1 MNRFIVL
8 AIWLFAMFPAAAENF
23 LTWQKRMPITFSG
36 FPADGETLTNFPA
49 LIIFSNTAA
58 GVGFY
63 YDDFLSPPW
72 GDLRFAADDETTPLD
87 FEVES
92 WDTNGLSYVWVRIPE
107 LTNGLVIYALW
118 GEAGV
123 VAPPCTANGA
133 AWEGGFRGTWHLV
146 EGVEGTNHPG
156 VYRDSTTYANHGSDY
171 VSATGKE
178 GVVNG
183 GQAFDGTDDYIGA
196 ATLANSVS
204 NDFTISFWLYP
215 TTTHAIDSEST
226 SGTGGTSGQRYAL
239 WPEWGDA
246 KAGAGISA
254 GNNGVSVYEHG
265 AAYMPALL
273 VWSGTLSGWTHVT
286 VAYLAKRPRLYI
298 NGSLVRT
305 GLTSTRGVIY
315 PSVQLGGSSYG
326 YFPGKIDEFRVESV
340 TRSSNWI
347 HACYMNMASNSVFNS
362 YGEPEYQG
370 APIVTNLVAVSE
382 NEFMT
387 LNGYLISTGMD
398 ANVSAAVFWGT
409 NDAGRQAEG
418 WTYTNRIPGIVA
430 EGPLSADITPDK
442 VGQLYYF
449 RFSASNSFGQTW
461 ASPVHDFRWWADV
474 RTGSVFSTW

>member
-1 MNRFIVL
+1 MPRFPL
-8 AIWLFAMFPAAAENF
+8 LMIWLSAVLSCAGEDFSS
-23 LTWQKRMPITFSG
+23 WQRQMPITFSG
-36 FPADGETLTNFPA
+36 YPAGGETLTNFPA
-49 LIIFSNTAA
+49 LVIFSNTAA
-58 GVGFY
+58 GAGFDY
-63 YDDFLSPPW
+63 ADFLSPPY
-72 GDLRFAADDETTPLD
+72 GDLRFAAADRSTALD

-92 WDTNGLSYVWVRIPE
+92 WNPGGLSFVWVRVPE
-107 LTNGLVIYALW
+107 LTNNLLIYAFW
-118 GEAGV
+118 GQGGV
-123 VAPPCTANGA
+123 VVPPCTTNGA
-133 AWEGGFRGTWHLV
+133 VWESGFRGIWHLV
-146 EGVEGTNHPG
+146 EEEGGTGHGG
-156 VYRDSTTYANHGSDY
+156 VYRDSTAYANQGADY
-171 VSATGKE
+171 VSAAGK
-178 GVVNG
+178 GGMVNG
-183 GQAFDGTDDYIGA
+183 GQAFDGTDDYIA
-196 ATLANSVS
+196 PASLANDVS

-387 LNGYLISTGMD
+387 LNGYLVSTGKD
-398 ANVSAAVFWGT
+398 ANVSAAVFWGA
-409 NDAGRQAEG
+409 NDAGRRAEG
-418 WTYTNRIPGIVA
+418 WTYTNRIPGVVA
-430 EGPLSADITPDK
+430 EGPLSVNVTPDTAGK
-442 VGQLYYF
+442 LYYF
-449 RFSASNSFGQTW
+449 RFSASNSFGQSF
-461 ASPVHDFRWWADV
+461 ANPAHDFIWWADV